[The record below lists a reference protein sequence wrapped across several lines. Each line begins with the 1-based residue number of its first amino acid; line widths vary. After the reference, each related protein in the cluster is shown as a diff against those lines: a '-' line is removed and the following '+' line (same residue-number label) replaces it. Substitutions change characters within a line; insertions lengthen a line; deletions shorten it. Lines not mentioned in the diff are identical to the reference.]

1 MLIGAFYKNYKNIGL
16 LSFIN
21 NCGINLAIDNFAV
34 RPIICLLFSLPF
46 SRNEKAA
53 RYIEQEQKNVALL

>member
-16 LSFIN
+16 RSFIN

-34 RPIICLLFSLPF
+34 RPLVCLLFSLPF
-46 SRNEKAA
+46 SRNEKAT
-53 RYIEQEQKNVALL
+53 RYIEQEQKNIALL